1 MQQTA
6 RLEALRAF
14 IQTLMNA
21 AIRRSVNKCRAML
34 ISMRGHITPAPPA
47 AAKFSLQDEVKVFE
61 TSSNNFKFTF
71 SS

>member
-1 MQQTA
+1 VQQTA

-21 AIRRSVNKCRAML
+21 AIRGSVTKCRAML
-34 ISMRGHITPAPPA
+34 ISMRGYITPAPA

-61 TSSNNFKFTF
+61 TSSNNFTFTF